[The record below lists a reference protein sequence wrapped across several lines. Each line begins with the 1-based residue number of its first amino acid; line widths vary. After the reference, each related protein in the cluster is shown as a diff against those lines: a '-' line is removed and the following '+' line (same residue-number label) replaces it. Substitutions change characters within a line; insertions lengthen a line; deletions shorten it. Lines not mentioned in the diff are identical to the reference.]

1 MFWHFKVS
9 PRERNFLM
17 FSTFLVLQT
26 LNISGGGSL
35 KIEMNVYT
43 HTYNIYK
50 YNIHTHTYCSVC
62 VMLFQVTYVSSC
74 INAKIMLR

>member
-43 HTYNIYK
+43 HTHIIYTNIIYTH
-50 YNIHTHTYCSVC
+50 IHTVVFVLCFSKLL
-62 VMLFQVTYVSSC
+62 MLVAVS
-74 INAKIMLR
+74 MLR